1 MTLLSVRDL
10 AVEYVSGDRVV
21 RAVNGVSFEL
31 GAGRTLG
38 LVGESGSGK
47 TTLALSL
54 MGLLPTNGSVAQGSI
69 TFAGRE
75 VAGLAESQW
84 EAIRWTRIALIFQ
97 GAMNALNP
105 IKRVVDQVI
114 EPIRVHEPDTSSR
127 FARQRAEEL
136 LGRVGIPRDRFESYP
151 HEYSGGMRQRA
162 GIAMALACKPDLLIA
177 DEPVTA
183 LDVIVQAQIMRLL
196 AELQESLGL
205 ALLLITHDL
214 GVVAQLCEDVIVM
227 YAAEAVER
235 GTANDVFHNAKHP
248 YSMLLLDSLPKL
260 GVTRE
265 IGQGV
270 PGSPPSLESPPSG
283 CRLHPRCPY
292 AMPICIVESPPPT
305 HFGDH
310 HSATCHLYGS

>member
-1 MTLLSVRDL
+1 
-10 AVEYVSGDRVV
+10 
-21 RAVNGVSFEL
+21 
-31 GAGRTLG
+31 
-38 LVGESGSGK
+38 
-47 TTLALSL
+47 
-54 MGLLPTNGSVAQGSI
+54 
-69 TFAGRE
+69 
-75 VAGLAESQW
+75 
-84 EAIRWTRIALIFQ
+84 
-97 GAMNALNP
+97 
-105 IKRVVDQVI
+105 
-114 EPIRVHEPDTSSR
+114 
-127 FARQRAEEL
+127 
-136 LGRVGIPRDRFESYP
+136 
-151 HEYSGGMRQRA
+151 MRQRA
-162 GIAMALACKPDLLIA
+162 GIAMALACRPDLLIA

-235 GTANDVFHNAKHP
+235 GTANDVFHDAKHP
-248 YSMLLLDSLPKL
+248 YSVLLLDSLPKL

-292 AMPICIVESPPPT
+292 AMPICSVESPPLT
-305 HFGDH
+305 YFGGH
-310 HSATCHLYGS
+310 HSAACHLYGS

>member
-1 MTLLSVRDL
+1 M
-10 AVEYVSGDRVV
+10 
-21 RAVNGVSFEL
+21 
-31 GAGRTLG
+31 
-38 LVGESGSGK
+38 
-47 TTLALSL
+47 
-54 MGLLPTNGSVAQGSI
+54 
-69 TFAGRE
+69 
-75 VAGLAESQW
+75 
-84 EAIRWTRIALIFQ
+84 IFQ
-97 GAMNALNP
+97 DPLTALNP
-105 IKRVVDQVI
+105 VHRVGNQIAEVF
-114 EPIRVHEPDTSSR
+114 EVHRGMGKKEALEEAINLLSLVNIPKPR
-127 FARQRAEEL
+127 ERARQ
-136 LGRVGIPRDRFESYP
+136 YP